1 MLFAHFHLGIICPK
15 LDDPEDGQVTVTGL
29 TPSSTA
35 EYSCNKG
42 FKLFGTAWRKCQANG
57 VWSGEAPICKR
68 TYNYRFT
75 EI

>member
-68 TYNYRFT
+68 TY
-75 EI
+75 I